1 MEALRDINRQD
12 KMTII
17 CNLHTLDAA
26 RAYCDR
32 ILGMAQGHVGFD
44 GSPAQLTSRVIQE
57 IYGGDAESA
66 VDESLTSTM
75 GAIYA
80 PAKPVVQPEMA
91 GAI

>member
-1 MEALRDINRQD
+1 MQPRSPRRTGAWRAEYKVSKYKVQRPEPR
-12 KMTII
+12 
-17 CNLHTLDAA
+17 HTD
-26 RAYCDR
+26 
-32 ILGMAQGHVGFD
+32 GVVFD
-44 GSPAQLTSRVIQE
+44 GSPAQLTARVIQE